1 LPAPWARR
9 VVVAGTSLLFVVGS
23 GASTSEFVP
32 RARAVGRAFDA
43 TRLTTVLRA
52 DTASSGGAS
61 VDRRVPRAVTRTGR
75 AEALLVLSGDAPLA
89 RARASIRDGDS
100 RALLRSVVPA
110 YARLKRGVRARI
122 PRLDVVRD
130 YQTLPILHVRVPS
143 LAVLERAAAD
153 PSVVGIA
160 ANSEYRAFLGESLP
174 LINQPAAVA
183 AGYTGASTSV
193 AVLDSGV
200 DHTRAD
206 FGDCAAGPG
215 TGTCTVVVSEE
226 MARPDGRFDDAI
238 LHGTNVA
245 GIVVGV
251 APDTKILALDVFDGN
266 AAFASDVLEAIDF
279 TIANQSIYNVRAMNL
294 SFGDLSFHTS
304 QCGGPSNPY
313 VAAFANARAAGIVPV
328 VAAGNSRFS
337 TGSERAGIARP
348 ACTPGAVSVGAVYD
362 SNLGSVTA
370 GSGNGACTDRN
381 TSADKIACFSQVA
394 NFLTVLAPGVFI
406 TAAGVR
412 YGGTSQAAPHVAGAV
427 AAIADASPTSDPT
440 TVDNAFRSSG
450 PVLNDRLVN
459 RGFHRL
465 DILAAIAALGSAPPP
480 PPPPLG
486 SCTIEGN
493 DRGNLLEGTP
503 GDDVICGNGGDDVI
517 VPGGGTDT
525 VIGGGGIDFVSF
537 ENASSG
543 VAVDLALGNA
553 TTTSDVVTLEQVEG
567 AIGSPFADEL
577 VGNGGQNDLVG
588 LGGRDFLDGGGG
600 FDLARFDFASKPIR
614 ASLAGGVAH
623 GEGADR
629 LLRVEGI
636 VGGSG
641 SDELEGSGARDVLDG
656 RDGNDLIS
664 GLARADTL
672 FGGGGADALLGGRG
686 EDDLF
691 GGPGADT
698 CDQQAG
704 HGTISSC

>member
-1 LPAPWARR
+1 M
-9 VVVAGTSLLFVVGS
+9 
-23 GASTSEFVP
+23 
-32 RARAVGRAFDA
+32 
-43 TRLTTVLRA
+43 
-52 DTASSGGAS
+52 
-61 VDRRVPRAVTRTGR
+61 
-75 AEALLVLSGDAPLA
+75 LA
-89 RARASIRDGDS
+89 RARASIPDGNS

-110 YARLKRGVRARI
+110 YAELKRAVRARI
-122 PRLDVVRD
+122 PRLDVEHD
-130 YQTLPILHVRVPS
+130 YQTLPILHVRIPS
-143 LAVLERAAAD
+143 RAVLERAAAD

-160 ANSEYRAFLGESLP
+160 ANGAYRAFLGESLP

-183 AGYTGASTSV
+183 AGHTGAGTAV

-200 DHTRAD
+200 DHTRDD
-206 FGDCAAGPG
+206 FGDCSAGPG
-215 TGTCTVVVSEE
+215 TETCAVVVSEE
-226 MARPDGRFDDAI
+226 MARPDGRFDDPV

-245 GIVVGV
+245 GTVVGV
-251 APDTKILALDVFDGN
+251 APDTKILALDVFDRN
-266 AAFASDVLEAIDF
+266 VAFASDVLEAIDF

-294 SFGDLSFHTS
+294 SFGDLSFRTS

-313 VAAFANARAAGIVPV
+313 VAAFANVRAAGIVPV

-370 GSGNGACTDRN
+370 GSGNGACTDRT

-394 NFLTVLAPGVFI
+394 NFLTVLAPGVLI
-406 TAAGVR
+406 TAAGVT

-427 AAIADASPTSDPT
+427 ATIADASPTADPT
-440 TVDNAFRSSG
+440 TIDNAFRVSG

-465 DILAAIAALGSAPPP
+465 DIPAAIAALGSAPPP
-480 PPPPLG
+480 PPVG
-486 SCTIEGN
+486 SCTIEGS

-503 GDDVICGNGGDDVI
+503 GDDVICGKGGDDVLL
-517 VPGGGTDT
+517 PSGGTDT
-525 VIGGGGIDFVSF
+525 VIGGGGIDLVSF

-543 VAVDLALGNA
+543 VAVDLAVGSA
-553 TTTSDVVTLEQVEG
+553 TTGSDVVTLQQVEG

-600 FDLARFDFASKPIR
+600 FDLARFDFATKPIR
-614 ASLAGGVAH
+614 ASLVGGVAR

-629 LLRVEGI
+629 LLRIEGI

-641 SDELEGSGARDVLDG
+641 SDELEGSGAPDVLDG
-656 RDGNDLIS
+656 RNGNDVIS

-698 CDQQAG
+698 CDQQTG
-704 HGTISSC
+704 DGPIPC

>member
-1 LPAPWARR
+1 MPARLARR

-23 GASTSEFVP
+23 GASTSAVAP
-32 RARAVGRAFDA
+32 RAGAGGRAFVA

-52 DTASSGGAS
+52 DTAPSGGAS
-61 VDRRVPRAVTRTGR
+61 VDRRVPRAIARNGH
-75 AEALLVLSGDAPLA
+75 AEALLVLSGDASLA
-89 RARASIRDGDS
+89 LARASIRDGDS

-110 YARLKRGVRARI
+110 YAQLKRGVRTRI
-122 PRLDVVRD
+122 RRLDVVHD

-143 LAVLERAAAD
+143 AAVLERVASD

-160 ANSEYRAFLGESLP
+160 PNSEYRAFLGESLP

-183 AGYTGASTSV
+183 AGYTGAGTAV

-206 FGDCAAGPG
+206 FGNCSAGPG
-215 TGTCTVVVSEE
+215 TEMCKVAVSEE
-226 MARPDGRFDDAI
+226 MARPDGRFDDPV

-245 GIVVGV
+245 STVAGV
-251 APDTKILALDVFDGN
+251 APDTKILALDVFDRN
-266 AAFASDVLEAIDF
+266 IAFASDVLEAIDF

-304 QCGGPSNPY
+304 QCRGPSNPY

-370 GSGNGACTDRN
+370 GSGNGACTDRT

-394 NFLTVLAPGVFI
+394 NFLTVLAPGVLI
-406 TAAGVR
+406 TAAGVTF
-412 YGGTSQAAPHVAGAV
+412 GGTSQAAPHVAGAV
-427 AAIADASPTSDPT
+427 AAIADASPTADPT
-440 TVDNAFRSSG
+440 TIDNALRVSG

-465 DILAAIAALGSAPPP
+465 DIPAAIAALGSAPPP
-480 PPPPLG
+480 PPVG
-486 SCTIEGN
+486 SCTIEGS

-503 GDDVICGNGGDDVI
+503 GDDVICGNGGDDVL
-517 VPGGGTDT
+517 VPSGGTDT
-525 VIGGGGIDFVSF
+525 VIGGGGIDLVSF

-543 VAVDLALGNA
+543 VAVDLAVGSA
-553 TTTSDVVTLEQVEG
+553 TTGSDVVTLEQVEG
-567 AIGSPFADEL
+567 AIGTPFADEL
-577 VGNGGQNDLVG
+577 IGNGGQNDLVG
-588 LGGRDFLDGGGG
+588 LGGKDFIDGGGG
-600 FDLARFDFASKPIR
+600 FDLARFDFATKPIR
-614 ASLAGGVAH
+614 ASLAGGVAQ

-656 RDGNDLIS
+656 RNGNDVIS

-698 CDQQAG
+698 CDQQTG
-704 HGTISSC
+704 DGTISC

>member
-1 LPAPWARR
+1 MPAPWARR

-23 GASTSEFVP
+23 GAFTSAAAP
-32 RARAVGRAFDA
+32 RAGAGGRALVA
-43 TRLTTVLRA
+43 TKLTTVLRA
-52 DTASSGGAS
+52 DTASRGGGAS
-61 VDRRVPRAVTRTGR
+61 VDRRVSRAVARNGR
-75 AEALLVLSGDAPLA
+75 AEALVVLSGDASLA

-110 YARLKRGVRARI
+110 YAQLKRGVRARI
-122 PRLDVVRD
+122 PRLDVLRD

-160 ANSEYRAFLGESLP
+160 ANSGYRAFLGESLP

-183 AGYTGASTSV
+183 AGHTGAGTAV

-215 TGTCTVVVSEE
+215 TGTCKVVVSEE
-226 MARPDGRFDDAI
+226 MARPDGRFDDAV

-251 APDTKILALDVFDGN
+251 APDTKILALDVIDGN
-266 AAFASDVLEAIDF
+266 VAFASDVLEAIDF

-304 QCGGPSNPY
+304 KCGGPSNPY

-370 GSGNGACTDRN
+370 GSGNGACTDRT

-427 AAIADASPTSDPT
+427 AAIADASPTADPT

-459 RGFHRL
+459 RGFRRL
-465 DILAAIAALGSAPPP
+465 DIPAAIAALGSAPPP
-480 PPPPLG
+480 PRLG

-493 DRGNLLEGTP
+493 GRGNLLEGTP
-503 GDDVICGNGGDDVI
+503 GDDVICGKGGDDVL
-517 VPGGGTDT
+517 VPSGGTDT
-525 VIGGGGIDFVSF
+525 VIGGGGFDFVSF
-537 ENASSG
+537 ENASAG
-543 VAVDLALGNA
+543 VVVDLAVGTA
-553 TTTSDVVTLEQVEG
+553 TAGSDVVTLEQIEG
-567 AIGSPFADEL
+567 AIGSPFADVL
-577 VGNGGQNDLVG
+577 VGNGGQNHLVG
-588 LGGRDFLDGGGG
+588 LGGRDLLDGGGG
-600 FDLARFDFASKPIR
+600 FDLARFDFATRPVR

-623 GEGADR
+623 GEGTDELHR
-629 LLRVEGI
+629 IEGI

-641 SDELEGSGARDVLDG
+641 PDELEGSGARNVLDG
-656 RDGNDLIS
+656 RKGDDVLS

-672 FGGGGADALLGGRG
+672 LGGGGSDVLLGGRG
-686 EDDLF
+686 NDDLF
-691 GGPGADT
+691 GGRGADT
-698 CDQQAG
+698 CYQQAG
-704 HGTISSC
+704 SGRISSC